1 MLRVAGASSLGTCSS
16 GPPKSDAG
24 KTVLGQLLQPVGPGS
39 EPSLAGASHRLVL
52 DSSVRYIRKA
62 GDKAQKGWL
71 KGPALC
77 LPQRCCRAQFVG
89 WFLKGCGEDFP
100 QGNPQ
105 DFMPCG
111 SSVSLVVQGDLCHR
125 LVLLSHWRLFPLFVF
140 RDVPWKNG
148 FGISVHHWDTIC
160 DSGLLCS
167 RHCPQ
172 DVC

>member
-16 GPPKSDAG
+16 CPPKSDAG
-24 KTVLGQLLQPVGPGS
+24 KAVLGQLLQPAGPGS
-39 EPSLAGASHRLVL
+39 EPSLAGASHRLLL

-62 GDKAQKGWL
+62 GDKAQKWWL
-71 KGPALC
+71 EGPALC

-111 SSVSLVVQGDLCHR
+111 GSCLIGCARGSLPRPCT
-125 LVLLSHWRLFPLFVF
+125 SHWRLFPLFVSQ
-140 RDVPWKNG
+140 DVPWKNG
-148 FGISVHHWDTIC
+148 FGISVHHWDTFC
-160 DSGLLCS
+160 DSGLFCI